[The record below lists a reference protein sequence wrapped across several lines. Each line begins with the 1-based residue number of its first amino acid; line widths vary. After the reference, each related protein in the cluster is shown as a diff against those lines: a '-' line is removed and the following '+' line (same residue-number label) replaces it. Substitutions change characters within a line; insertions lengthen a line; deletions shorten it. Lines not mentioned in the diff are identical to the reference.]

1 MYTAKD
7 IRNICLMG
15 HGGDGKTTLAECML
29 YVTKGTDRLGK
40 TTDGNTVSDFDPEEI
55 KRGYSIAT
63 SLIPVEF
70 QGSKLNILDNPG
82 YAAFA
87 GEMLQSL
94 KVCDSAVIV
103 AGAKGRLSVGAE
115 KSWKQLKES
124 EVPAFIFMSRL
135 DEENSDFFTTLD
147 YMHVKLS
154 TAIVPFM
161 FPIYENKKIAGY
173 VDVLTGQGFDL
184 NGRKVELSSD
194 DSARVEVYMDNINEQ
209 VAETSEEFM
218 EKYFAGEPFTHD
230 EIVTGVKQAVR
241 ERVLFPLL
249 CGGSLTGLGMET
261 VLQNLIRYAPNPLEG
276 KAMVGAE
283 GEEIVRDPNGAPAL
297 FVFKTMS
304 DQFGKNSY
312 FQVVSGKITPDL
324 TLTNLRTGS
333 NEKLGH
339 LYVAKGKKNTEVK
352 EIGCGDLGVL
362 TKIVSLK
369 TNDTLGTAGKT
380 AAVAPVEYEE
390 PCYSMAVYAK
400 VRGTED
406 KIAAGLTKLNEDDS
420 SFTFGN
426 NSETKEM
433 VLSGAGDIHL
443 DVLCAKLK
451 SKYNV
456 EVELRPARIAYRE
469 TIKKKVQVH
478 GRHKKQSGGH
488 GQFGDVWIE
497 FEPQDESEELIF
509 GERVVGGAVPKNFF
523 PAVEK
528 GLRECVKKGP
538 LAGYPVVFLRA
549 TLYDGSYHPVDSSEM
564 AFKTA
569 ASIAYKEG
577 MPQAAP
583 TLLEPIGLLKVTVPD
598 EYMGDVIGDLNKRR
612 GRILG
617 MTPKGDNQQQVEAEV
632 PMGEMSSYVIDLR
645 SISQGRGYFRLKFV
659 RYEEVPQMYQAKII
673 EEAKKAAEDAE

>member
-15 HGGDGKTTLAECML
+15 HGGDGKTTLVEAML
-29 YVTKGTDRLGK
+29 YTAKGSERLGK
-40 TTDGNTVSDFDPEEI
+40 VTDGNTVSDFDPEEV

-70 QGSKLNILDNPG
+70 EGSKLNVLDNPG
-82 YAAFA
+82 FSAFA

-94 KVCDSAVIV
+94 KVCGSAIIV

-115 KSWKQLKES
+115 KSWKQLRES
-124 EVPAFIFMSRL
+124 EVPAFICMSRL
-135 DEENSDFFTTLD
+135 DEEIGDFFTTLD
-147 YMHVKLS
+147 YMHVKLHP
-154 TAIVPFM
+154 AIVPFM
-161 FPIYENKKIAGY
+161 FPIYENKKVAGC
-173 VDVLTGQGFDL
+173 VDVLTGKGYDL
-184 NGRKVELSSD
+184 EGKERSLSSD
-194 DSARVEVYMDNINEQ
+194 DQARVEVYLDNIYEQ
-209 VAETSEEFM
+209 VAETSEELM
-218 EKYFAGEPFTHD
+218 EKYFSGEPFTT
-230 EIVTGVKQAVR
+230 EELTAGVKQAIR
-241 ERVLFPLL
+241 ERILFPLL
-249 CGGSLTGLGMET
+249 CCGSLSGLGMQG
-261 VLQNLIRYAPNPLEG
+261 VLRNLIAYAPNPLEG
-276 KAMVGAE
+276 KPMLTADGDE
-283 GEEIVRDPNGAPAL
+283 FTRDPDGAPTL
-297 FVFKTMS
+297 YFFKTMS
-304 DQFGKNSY
+304 DSFGKNSY
-312 FQVVSGKITPDL
+312 FQVVSGKATPDL
-324 TLTNLRTGS
+324 TLTNFRSGS
-333 NEKLGH
+333 SEKLGH
-339 LYVAKGKKNTEVK
+339 LYTAKGKKNTEVK
-352 EIGCGDLGVL
+352 ELCCGDLGVL
-362 TKIVSLK
+362 MKAANVK
-369 TNDTLGTAGKT
+369 TNDTLGVEGKSP
-380 AAVAPVEYEE
+380 VIAPVEYEE

-406 KIAAGLTKLNEDDS
+406 KIATGLAKLNEDDS
-420 SFTFGN
+420 SFTFGMN
-426 NSETKEM
+426 PETKEM

-456 EVELRPARIAYRE
+456 DVELRPAKIAYRE
-469 TIKKKVQVH
+469 TIRKKVQVH

-497 FEPQDESEELIF
+497 FEPQDETEDLIF
-509 GERVVGGAVPKNFF
+509 AERVVGGAVPKNFF

-528 GLRECVKKGP
+528 GLRESIKKGP
-538 LAGYPVVFLRA
+538 LAGFPVVFLKA

-569 ASIAYKEG
+569 ASIAFKEG
-577 MPQAAP
+577 LPQAAP
-583 TLLEPIGLLKVTVPD
+583 TILEPIGQLKVTVPD

-673 EEAKKAAEDAE
+673 EEAKKAAEAE

>member
-15 HGGDGKTTLAECML
+15 HGGDGKTTLVEAML
-29 YVTKGTDRLGK
+29 YTAKGSERLGK
-40 TTDGNTVSDFDPEEI
+40 VTDGNTVSDFDPEEV

-70 QGSKLNILDNPG
+70 EGSKLNVLDNPG
-82 YAAFA
+82 FSAFA

-94 KVCDSAVIV
+94 KVCDSAIIV

-115 KSWKQLKES
+115 KSWKQLRES
-124 EVPAFIFMSRL
+124 EVPAFICMSRL
-135 DEENSDFFTTLD
+135 DEEIGDFFTTLD
-147 YMHVKLS
+147 YMHVKLHP
-154 TAIVPFM
+154 AIVPFM
-161 FPIYENKKIAGY
+161 FPIYENKKVAGC
-173 VDVLTGQGFDL
+173 VDVLTGKGYDL
-184 NGRKVELSSD
+184 EGKERPLSSD
-194 DSARVEVYMDNINEQ
+194 DQARVEVYMDNINEQ
-209 VAETSEEFM
+209 VAETSEELM
-218 EKYFAGEPFTHD
+218 EKYFSGEPFTT
-230 EIVTGVKQAVR
+230 EELTAGIKQAIR

-249 CGGSLTGLGMET
+249 CCGSLSGLGMQG
-261 VLQNLIRYAPNPLEG
+261 VLRNLIAYAPNPLEG
-276 KAMVGAE
+276 KPMLTADGDE
-283 GEEIVRDPNGAPAL
+283 FTRDPDGAPTL
-297 FVFKTMS
+297 YFFKTMS
-304 DQFGKNSY
+304 DFFGKNSY
-312 FQVVSGKITPDL
+312 FQVVSGKATPDL
-324 TLTNLRTGS
+324 SLTNFRSGS
-333 NEKLGH
+333 SEKLGH
-339 LYVAKGKKNTEVK
+339 LYTAKGKKNTEVK
-352 EIGCGDLGVL
+352 ELCCGDLGVL
-362 TKIVSLK
+362 MKAANVK
-369 TNDTLGTAGKT
+369 TNDTLGVEGKSP
-380 AAVAPVEYEE
+380 VIAPVEYEE

-406 KIAAGLTKLNEDDS
+406 KIATGLAKLNEDDS
-420 SFTFGN
+420 SFTFGMN
-426 NSETKEM
+426 PETKEM

-456 EVELRPARIAYRE
+456 DVELRPAKIAYRE
-469 TIKKKVQVH
+469 TIRKKVQVH

-497 FEPQDESEELIF
+497 FEPQDETEDLIF
-509 GERVVGGAVPKNFF
+509 AERVVGGAVPKNFF

-528 GLRECVKKGP
+528 GLRESIKKGP
-538 LAGYPVVFLRA
+538 LAGFPVVFLKA

-569 ASIAYKEG
+569 ASIAFKEG
-577 MPQAAP
+577 LPQAAP
-583 TLLEPIGLLKVTVPD
+583 TILEPIGQLKVTVPD

-673 EEAKKAAEDAE
+673 EEAKKAAEAE

>member
-15 HGGDGKTTLAECML
+15 HGGDGKTTLVEAML
-29 YVTKGTDRLGK
+29 YTAKGSERLGK
-40 TTDGNTVSDFDPEEI
+40 VTDGNTVSDFDPEEV

-70 QGSKLNILDNPG
+70 EGSKLNVLDNPG
-82 YAAFA
+82 FSAFA

-94 KVCDSAVIV
+94 KVCDSAIIV

-115 KSWKQLKES
+115 KSWKQLRES
-124 EVPAFIFMSRL
+124 EIPAFICMSRL
-135 DEENSDFFTTLD
+135 DEEIGDFFTTLD
-147 YMHVKLS
+147 YMHVKLHP
-154 TAIVPFM
+154 AIVPFM
-161 FPIYENKKIAGY
+161 FPIYENKKVAGC
-173 VDVLTGQGFDL
+173 VDVLTGKGYDL
-184 NGRKVELSSD
+184 EGKERPLSSD
-194 DSARVEVYMDNINEQ
+194 DQARVEVYMDNINEQ
-209 VAETSEEFM
+209 VAETSEELM
-218 EKYFAGEPFTHD
+218 EKYFSGEPFTT
-230 EIVTGVKQAVR
+230 EELTAGIKQAIR

-249 CGGSLTGLGMET
+249 CCGSLSGLGMQG
-261 VLQNLIRYAPNPLEG
+261 VLRNLIAYAPNPLEG
-276 KAMVGAE
+276 KPMLTAD
-283 GEEIVRDPNGAPAL
+283 GEEFSRDPDGAPTL
-297 FVFKTMS
+297 YFFKTMS
-304 DQFGKNSY
+304 DSFGKNSY
-312 FQVVSGKITPDL
+312 FQVVSGKATPDL
-324 TLTNLRTGS
+324 TLTNFRSGS
-333 NEKLGH
+333 SEKLGH
-339 LYVAKGKKNTEVK
+339 LYTAKGKKNTEVK
-352 EIGCGDLGVL
+352 ELCCGDLGVL
-362 TKIVSLK
+362 MKAANVK
-369 TNDTLGTAGKT
+369 TNDTLGVEGKSP
-380 AAVAPVEYEE
+380 VIAPVEYEE

-406 KIAAGLTKLNEDDS
+406 KIATGLAKLNEDDS
-420 SFTFGN
+420 SFTFGMN
-426 NSETKEM
+426 PETKEM

-456 EVELRPARIAYRE
+456 DVELRPAKIAYRE
-469 TIKKKVQVH
+469 TIRKKVQVH

-497 FEPQDESEELIF
+497 VEPQDETENLNFE
-509 GERVVGGAVPKNFF
+509 ERVVGGAVPKNFF

-528 GLRECVKKGP
+528 GLRESIKKGP
-538 LAGYPVVFLRA
+538 LAGFPVVFLKA

-569 ASIAYKEG
+569 ASIAFKEG
-577 MPQAAP
+577 LPQAAP
-583 TLLEPIGLLKVTVPD
+583 TILEPIGQLKVTVPD

-673 EEAKKAAEDAE
+673 EEAKKAAEAE

>member
-15 HGGDGKTTLAECML
+15 HGGDGKTTLVEAML
-29 YVTKGTDRLGK
+29 YTAKGSERLGK
-40 TTDGNTVSDFDPEEI
+40 VTDGNTVSDFDPEEV

-70 QGSKLNILDNPG
+70 EGSKLNVLDNPG
-82 YAAFA
+82 FSAFA

-94 KVCDSAVIV
+94 KVCDSAIIV

-115 KSWKQLKES
+115 KSWKQLRES
-124 EVPAFIFMSRL
+124 EVPAFLCMSRL
-135 DEENSDFFTTLD
+135 DEEIGDFFTTLD
-147 YMHVKLS
+147 YMHVKLHP
-154 TAIVPFM
+154 AIVPFM
-161 FPIYENKKIAGY
+161 FPIYENKKVAGC
-173 VDVLTGQGFDL
+173 VDVLTGKGYDL
-184 NGRKVELSSD
+184 EGKERPLSSD
-194 DSARVEVYMDNINEQ
+194 DQARVEVYMDNINEQ
-209 VAETSEEFM
+209 VAETSEELM
-218 EKYFAGEPFTHD
+218 EKYFSGEPFTT
-230 EIVTGVKQAVR
+230 EELTAGIKQAIR

-249 CGGSLTGLGMET
+249 CCGSLSGLGMQG
-261 VLQNLIRYAPNPLEG
+261 VLRNLIAYAPNPLEG
-276 KAMVGAE
+276 KPMLTAD
-283 GEEIVRDPNGAPAL
+283 GEEFSRDPDGAPTL
-297 FVFKTMS
+297 YFFKTMS
-304 DQFGKNSY
+304 DSFGKNSY
-312 FQVVSGKITPDL
+312 FQVVSGKATPDL
-324 TLTNLRTGS
+324 TLTYFRSGS
-333 NEKLGH
+333 SEKLGH
-339 LYVAKGKKNTEVK
+339 LYTAKGKKNTEVK
-352 EIGCGDLGVL
+352 ELCCGDLGVL
-362 TKIVSLK
+362 MKAANVK
-369 TNDTLGTAGKT
+369 TNDTLGVEGKSP
-380 AAVAPVEYEE
+380 VIAPVEYEE

-406 KIAAGLTKLNEDDS
+406 KIATGLAKLNEDDS
-420 SFTFGN
+420 SFTFGMN
-426 NSETKEM
+426 PETKEM

-456 EVELRPARIAYRE
+456 DVELRPAKIAYRE
-469 TIKKKVQVH
+469 TIRKKVQVH

-497 FEPQDESEELIF
+497 FEPQDETEDLIF
-509 GERVVGGAVPKNFF
+509 AERVVGGAVPKNFF

-528 GLRECVKKGP
+528 GLRESIKKGP
-538 LAGYPVVFLRA
+538 LAGFPVVFLKA

-569 ASIAYKEG
+569 ASIAFKEG
-577 MPQAAP
+577 LPQAAP
-583 TLLEPIGLLKVTVPD
+583 TILEPIGQLKVTVPD

-673 EEAKKAAEDAE
+673 EEAKKAAEAE

>member
-15 HGGDGKTTLAECML
+15 HGGDGKTTLVEAML
-29 YVTKGTDRLGK
+29 YTAKGSERLGK
-40 TTDGNTVSDFDPEEI
+40 VTDGNTVSDFDPEEV

-70 QGSKLNILDNPG
+70 EGSKLNVLDNPG
-82 YAAFA
+82 FSAFA

-94 KVCDSAVIV
+94 KVCDSAIIV

-115 KSWKQLKES
+115 KSWKQLRES
-124 EVPAFIFMSRL
+124 EVPAFLCMSRL
-135 DEENSDFFTTLD
+135 DEEIGDFFTTLD
-147 YMHVKLS
+147 YMHVKLHP
-154 TAIVPFM
+154 AIVPFM
-161 FPIYENKKIAGY
+161 FPIYENKKVAGC
-173 VDVLTGQGFDL
+173 VDVLTGKGYDL
-184 NGRKVELSSD
+184 EGKERPLSSD
-194 DSARVEVYMDNINEQ
+194 DQARVEVYMDNINEQ
-209 VAETSEEFM
+209 VAETSEELM
-218 EKYFAGEPFTHD
+218 EKYFSGEPFTT
-230 EIVTGVKQAVR
+230 EELTAGIKQAIR

-249 CGGSLTGLGMET
+249 CCGSLSGLGMQG
-261 VLQNLIRYAPNPLEG
+261 VLRNLIAYAPNPLEG
-276 KAMVGAE
+276 KPMLTAD
-283 GEEIVRDPNGAPAL
+283 GEEFSRDPDGAPTL
-297 FVFKTMS
+297 YFFKTMS
-304 DQFGKNSY
+304 DSFGKNSY
-312 FQVVSGKITPDL
+312 FQVVSGKATPDM
-324 TLTNLRTGS
+324 TLTNFRSGS
-333 NEKLGH
+333 SEKLGH
-339 LYVAKGKKNTEVK
+339 LYTAKGKKNTEVK
-352 EIGCGDLGVL
+352 ELCCGDLGVL
-362 TKIVSLK
+362 MKAANVK
-369 TNDTLGTAGKT
+369 TNDTLGVEGKSP
-380 AAVAPVEYEE
+380 VIAPVEYEE

-406 KIAAGLTKLNEDDS
+406 KIATGLAKLNEDDS
-420 SFTFGN
+420 SFTFGMN
-426 NSETKEM
+426 PETKEM

-456 EVELRPARIAYRE
+456 DVELRPAKIAYRE
-469 TIKKKVQVH
+469 TIRKKVQVH

-497 FEPQDESEELIF
+497 FEPQDETEDLIF
-509 GERVVGGAVPKNFF
+509 AERVVGGAVPKNFF

-528 GLRECVKKGP
+528 GLRESIKKGP
-538 LAGYPVVFLRA
+538 LAGFPVVFLKA

-569 ASIAYKEG
+569 ASIAFKEG
-577 MPQAAP
+577 LPQAAP
-583 TLLEPIGLLKVTVPD
+583 TILEPIGQLKVTVPD

-673 EEAKKAAEDAE
+673 EEAKKAAEAE

>member
-15 HGGDGKTTLAECML
+15 HGGDGKTTLVEAML
-29 YVTKGTDRLGK
+29 YTAKGSERLGK
-40 TTDGNTVSDFDPEEI
+40 VTDGNTVSDFDPEEV

-70 QGSKLNILDNPG
+70 EGSKLNVLDNPG
-82 YAAFA
+82 FSAFA

-94 KVCDSAVIV
+94 KVCDSAIIV

-115 KSWKQLKES
+115 KSWKQLRES
-124 EVPAFIFMSRL
+124 EVPAFICMSRL
-135 DEENSDFFTTLD
+135 DEEIGDFFTTLD
-147 YMHVKLS
+147 YMHVKLHP
-154 TAIVPFM
+154 AIVPFM
-161 FPIYENKKIAGY
+161 FPIYENKKVAGC
-173 VDVLTGQGFDL
+173 VDVLTGKGYDL
-184 NGRKVELSSD
+184 EGKERSLSSD
-194 DSARVEVYMDNINEQ
+194 DQARVEVYLDNIYEQ
-209 VAETSEEFM
+209 VAETSEELM
-218 EKYFAGEPFTHD
+218 EKYFSGEPFTT
-230 EIVTGVKQAVR
+230 EELTAGVKQAIR
-241 ERVLFPLL
+241 ERILFPLL
-249 CGGSLTGLGMET
+249 CCGSLSGLGMQG
-261 VLQNLIRYAPNPLEG
+261 VLRNLIAYAPNPLEG
-276 KAMVGAE
+276 KPMLTAD
-283 GEEIVRDPNGAPAL
+283 GEEFSRDPDGAPTL
-297 FVFKTMS
+297 YFFKTMS
-304 DQFGKNSY
+304 DSFGKNSY
-312 FQVVSGKITPDL
+312 FQVVSGKATPDL
-324 TLTNLRTGS
+324 TLTNFRSGS
-333 NEKLGH
+333 SEKLGH
-339 LYVAKGKKNTEVK
+339 LYTAKGKKNTEVK
-352 EIGCGDLGVL
+352 ELCCGDLGVL
-362 TKIVSLK
+362 MKAANVK
-369 TNDTLGTAGKT
+369 TNDTLGVEGKSP
-380 AAVAPVEYEE
+380 VIAPVEYEE

-406 KIAAGLTKLNEDDS
+406 KIATGLAKLNEDDS
-420 SFTFGN
+420 SFTFGMN
-426 NSETKEM
+426 PETKEM

-456 EVELRPARIAYRE
+456 DVELRPAKIAYRE
-469 TIKKKVQVH
+469 TIRKKVQVH

-497 FEPQDESEELIF
+497 FEPQDETEDLIF
-509 GERVVGGAVPKNFF
+509 AERVVGGAVPKNFF

-528 GLRECVKKGP
+528 GLRESIKKGP
-538 LAGYPVVFLRA
+538 LAGFPVVFLKA

-569 ASIAYKEG
+569 ASIAFKEG
-577 MPQAAP
+577 LPQAAP
-583 TLLEPIGLLKVTVPD
+583 TILEPIGQLKVTVPD

-673 EEAKKAAEDAE
+673 EEAKKAAEAE

>member
-15 HGGDGKTTLAECML
+15 HGGDGKTTLVEAML
-29 YVTKGTDRLGK
+29 YTAKGSERLGK
-40 TTDGNTVSDFDPEEI
+40 VTDGNTVSDFDPEEV

-70 QGSKLNILDNPG
+70 EGSKLNVLDNPG
-82 YAAFA
+82 FSAFA

-94 KVCDSAVIV
+94 KVCDSAIIV

-115 KSWKQLKES
+115 KSWKQLRES
-124 EVPAFIFMSRL
+124 EVPAFICMSRL
-135 DEENSDFFTTLD
+135 DEEIGDFFTTLD
-147 YMHVKLS
+147 YMHVKLHP
-154 TAIVPFM
+154 AIVPFM
-161 FPIYENKKIAGY
+161 FPIYENKKVAGC
-173 VDVLTGQGFDL
+173 VDVLTGKGYDL
-184 NGRKVELSSD
+184 EGKERPLSSD
-194 DSARVEVYMDNINEQ
+194 DQARVEVYMDNINEQ
-209 VAETSEEFM
+209 VAETSEELM
-218 EKYFAGEPFTHD
+218 EKYFSGEPFTT
-230 EIVTGVKQAVR
+230 EELTAGIKQAIR

-249 CGGSLTGLGMET
+249 CCGSLSGLGMQG
-261 VLQNLIRYAPNPLEG
+261 VLRNLIAYAPNPLEG
-276 KAMVGAE
+276 KPMLTAD
-283 GEEIVRDPNGAPAL
+283 GEEFSRDPDGAPTL
-297 FVFKTMS
+297 YFFKTMS
-304 DQFGKNSY
+304 DSFGKNSY
-312 FQVVSGKITPDL
+312 FQVVSGKATPDM
-324 TLTNLRTGS
+324 TLTNFRSGS
-333 NEKLGH
+333 SEKLGH
-339 LYVAKGKKNTEVK
+339 LYTAKGKKNTEVK
-352 EIGCGDLGVL
+352 ELCCGDLGVL
-362 TKIVSLK
+362 MKAANVK
-369 TNDTLGTAGKT
+369 TNDTLGVEGKSP
-380 AAVAPVEYEE
+380 VIAPVEYEE

-406 KIAAGLTKLNEDDS
+406 KIATGLAKLNEDDS
-420 SFTFGN
+420 SFTFGMN
-426 NSETKEM
+426 PETKEM

-456 EVELRPARIAYRE
+456 DVELRPAKIAYRE
-469 TIKKKVQVH
+469 TIRKKVQVH

-497 FEPQDESEELIF
+497 FEPQDETEDLIF
-509 GERVVGGAVPKNFF
+509 AERVVGGAVPKNFF

-528 GLRECVKKGP
+528 GLRESIKKGP
-538 LAGYPVVFLRA
+538 LAGFPVVFLKA

-569 ASIAYKEG
+569 ASIAFKEG
-577 MPQAAP
+577 LPQAAP
-583 TLLEPIGLLKVTVPD
+583 TILEPIGQLKVTVPD

-673 EEAKKAAEDAE
+673 EEAKKAAEAE

>member
-15 HGGDGKTTLAECML
+15 HGGDGKTTLVEAML
-29 YVTKGTDRLGK
+29 YTAKGSERLGK
-40 TTDGNTVSDFDPEEI
+40 VTDGNTVSDFDPEEV

-70 QGSKLNILDNPG
+70 EGSKLNVLDNPG
-82 YAAFA
+82 FSAFA

-94 KVCDSAVIV
+94 KVCDSAIIV

-115 KSWKQLKES
+115 KSWKQLRES
-124 EVPAFIFMSRL
+124 EVPAFICMSRL
-135 DEENSDFFTTLD
+135 DEEIGDFFTTLD
-147 YMHVKLS
+147 YMHVKLHP
-154 TAIVPFM
+154 AIVPFM
-161 FPIYENKKIAGY
+161 FPIYENKKVAGC
-173 VDVLTGQGFDL
+173 VDVLTGKGYDL
-184 NGRKVELSSD
+184 EGKERSLSSD
-194 DSARVEVYMDNINEQ
+194 DQARVEVYLDNIYEQ
-209 VAETSEEFM
+209 VAETSEELM
-218 EKYFAGEPFTHD
+218 EKYFSGEPFTT
-230 EIVTGVKQAVR
+230 EELTAGVKQAIR
-241 ERVLFPLL
+241 ERILFPLL
-249 CGGSLTGLGMET
+249 CCGSLSGLGMQG
-261 VLQNLIRYAPNPLEG
+261 VLRTLIAYAPNPLEG
-276 KAMVGAE
+276 KPMLTADGDE
-283 GEEIVRDPNGAPAL
+283 FTRDPDGAPTL
-297 FVFKTMS
+297 YFFKTMS
-304 DQFGKNSY
+304 DSFGKNSY
-312 FQVVSGKITPDL
+312 FQVVSGKATPDL
-324 TLTNLRTGS
+324 TLTNFRSGS
-333 NEKLGH
+333 SEKLGH
-339 LYVAKGKKNTEVK
+339 LYTAKGKKNTEVK
-352 EIGCGDLGVL
+352 ELCCGDLGVL
-362 TKIVSLK
+362 MKAANVK
-369 TNDTLGTAGKT
+369 TNDTLGVEGKSP
-380 AAVAPVEYEE
+380 VIAPVEYEE

-406 KIAAGLTKLNEDDS
+406 KIATGLAKLNEDDS
-420 SFTFGN
+420 SFTFGMN
-426 NSETKEM
+426 PETKEM

-456 EVELRPARIAYRE
+456 DVELRPAKIAYRE
-469 TIKKKVQVH
+469 TIRKKVQVH

-497 FEPQDESEELIF
+497 FEPQDETEDLIF
-509 GERVVGGAVPKNFF
+509 AERVVGGAVPKNFF

-528 GLRECVKKGP
+528 GLRESIKKGP
-538 LAGYPVVFLRA
+538 LAGFPVVFLKA

-569 ASIAYKEG
+569 ASIAFKEG
-577 MPQAAP
+577 LPQAAP
-583 TLLEPIGLLKVTVPD
+583 TILEPIGQLKVTVPD

-673 EEAKKAAEDAE
+673 EEAKKAAEAE

>member
-15 HGGDGKTTLAECML
+15 HGGDGKTTLVEAML
-29 YVTKGTDRLGK
+29 YTAKGSERLGK
-40 TTDGNTVSDFDPEEI
+40 VTDGNTVSDFDPEEV

-70 QGSKLNILDNPG
+70 EGSKLNVLDNPG
-82 YAAFA
+82 FSAFA

-94 KVCDSAVIV
+94 KVCDSAIIV

-115 KSWKQLKES
+115 KSWKQLRES
-124 EVPAFIFMSRL
+124 EVPAFLCMSRL
-135 DEENSDFFTTLD
+135 DEEIGDFFTTLD
-147 YMHVKLS
+147 YMHVKLHP
-154 TAIVPFM
+154 AIVPFM
-161 FPIYENKKIAGY
+161 FPIYENKKVAGC
-173 VDVLTGQGFDL
+173 VDVLTGKGYDL
-184 NGRKVELSSD
+184 EGKERPLSSD
-194 DSARVEVYMDNINEQ
+194 DQARVEVYMDNINEQ
-209 VAETSEEFM
+209 VAETSEELM
-218 EKYFAGEPFTHD
+218 EKYFSGEPFTT
-230 EIVTGVKQAVR
+230 EELTAGIKQAIR

-249 CGGSLTGLGMET
+249 CCGSLSGLGMQG
-261 VLQNLIRYAPNPLEG
+261 VLRNLIAYAPNPLEG
-276 KAMVGAE
+276 KPMLTAD
-283 GEEIVRDPNGAPAL
+283 GEEFSRDPDGAPTL
-297 FVFKTMS
+297 YFFKTMS
-304 DQFGKNSY
+304 DSFGKNSY
-312 FQVVSGKITPDL
+312 FQVVSGKATPDL
-324 TLTNLRTGS
+324 SLTNFRSGS
-333 NEKLGH
+333 SEKLGH
-339 LYVAKGKKNTEVK
+339 LYTAKGKKNTEVK
-352 EIGCGDLGVL
+352 ELCCGDLGVL
-362 TKIVSLK
+362 MKAANVK
-369 TNDTLGTAGKT
+369 TNDTLGVEGKSP
-380 AAVAPVEYEE
+380 VIAPVEYEE

-406 KIAAGLTKLNEDDS
+406 KIATGLAKLNEDDS
-420 SFTFGN
+420 SFTFGMN
-426 NSETKEM
+426 PETKEM

-456 EVELRPARIAYRE
+456 DVELRPAKIAYRE
-469 TIKKKVQVH
+469 TIRKKVQVH

-497 FEPQDESEELIF
+497 FEPQDETEDLIF
-509 GERVVGGAVPKNFF
+509 AERVVGGAVPKNFF

-528 GLRECVKKGP
+528 GLRESIKKGP
-538 LAGYPVVFLRA
+538 LAGFPVVFLKA

-569 ASIAYKEG
+569 ASIAFKEG
-577 MPQAAP
+577 LPQAAP
-583 TLLEPIGLLKVTVPD
+583 TILEPIGQLKVTVPD

-673 EEAKKAAEDAE
+673 EEAKKAAEAE

>member
-15 HGGDGKTTLAECML
+15 HGGDGKTTLVEAML
-29 YVTKGTDRLGK
+29 YTAKGSERLGK
-40 TTDGNTVSDFDPEEI
+40 VTDGNTVSDFDPEEV

-70 QGSKLNILDNPG
+70 EGSKLNVLDNPG
-82 YAAFA
+82 FSAFA

-94 KVCDSAVIV
+94 KVCDSAIIV

-115 KSWKQLKES
+115 KSWKQLRES
-124 EVPAFIFMSRL
+124 EVPAFICMSRL
-135 DEENSDFFTTLD
+135 DEEIGDFFTTLD
-147 YMHVKLS
+147 YMHVKLHP
-154 TAIVPFM
+154 AIVPFM
-161 FPIYENKKIAGY
+161 FPIYENKKVAGC
-173 VDVLTGQGFDL
+173 VDVLTGKGYDL
-184 NGRKVELSSD
+184 EGKERPLSSD
-194 DSARVEVYMDNINEQ
+194 DQARVEVYMDNINEQ
-209 VAETSEEFM
+209 VAETSEELM
-218 EKYFAGEPFTHD
+218 EKYFSGEPFTT
-230 EIVTGVKQAVR
+230 EELTAGIKQAIR

-249 CGGSLTGLGMET
+249 CCGSLSGLGMQG
-261 VLQNLIRYAPNPLEG
+261 VLRNLIAYAPNPLEG
-276 KAMVGAE
+276 KPMLTADGDE
-283 GEEIVRDPNGAPAL
+283 FTRDPDGAPTL
-297 FVFKTMS
+297 YFFKTMS
-304 DQFGKNSY
+304 DSFGKNSY
-312 FQVVSGKITPDL
+312 FQVVSGKATPDL
-324 TLTNLRTGS
+324 SLTNFRSGS
-333 NEKLGH
+333 SEKLGH
-339 LYVAKGKKNTEVK
+339 LYTAKGKKNTEVK
-352 EIGCGDLGVL
+352 ELCCGDLGVL
-362 TKIVSLK
+362 MKAANVK
-369 TNDTLGTAGKT
+369 TNDTLGVEGKSP
-380 AAVAPVEYEE
+380 VIAPVEYEE

-406 KIAAGLTKLNEDDS
+406 KIATGLAKLNEDDS
-420 SFTFGN
+420 SFTFGMN
-426 NSETKEM
+426 PETKEM

-456 EVELRPARIAYRE
+456 DVELRPAKIAYRE
-469 TIKKKVQVH
+469 TIRKKVQVH

-497 FEPQDESEELIF
+497 FEPQDETEDLIF
-509 GERVVGGAVPKNFF
+509 AERVVGGAVPKNFF

-528 GLRECVKKGP
+528 GLRESIKKGP
-538 LAGYPVVFLRA
+538 LAGFPVVFLKA

-569 ASIAYKEG
+569 ASIAFKEG
-577 MPQAAP
+577 LPQAAP
-583 TLLEPIGLLKVTVPD
+583 TILEPIGQLKVTVPD

-673 EEAKKAAEDAE
+673 EEAKKAAEAE

>member
-15 HGGDGKTTLAECML
+15 HGGDGKTTLVEAML
-29 YVTKGTDRLGK
+29 YTAKGSERLGK
-40 TTDGNTVSDFDPEEI
+40 VTDGNTVSDFDPEEV

-70 QGSKLNILDNPG
+70 EGSKLNVLDNPG
-82 YAAFA
+82 FSAFA

-94 KVCDSAVIV
+94 KVCDSAIIV

-115 KSWKQLKES
+115 KSWKQLRES
-124 EVPAFIFMSRL
+124 EVPAFICMSRL
-135 DEENSDFFTTLD
+135 DEEIGDFFTTLD
-147 YMHVKLS
+147 YMHVKLHP
-154 TAIVPFM
+154 AIVPFM
-161 FPIYENKKIAGY
+161 FPIYENKKVAGC
-173 VDVLTGQGFDL
+173 VDVLTGKGYDL
-184 NGRKVELSSD
+184 EGKERSLSSD
-194 DSARVEVYMDNINEQ
+194 DQARVEVYLDNIYEQ
-209 VAETSEEFM
+209 VAETSEELM
-218 EKYFAGEPFTHD
+218 EKYFSGEPFTT
-230 EIVTGVKQAVR
+230 EELTAGVKQAIR
-241 ERVLFPLL
+241 ERILFPLL
-249 CGGSLTGLGMET
+249 CCGSLSGLGMQG
-261 VLQNLIRYAPNPLEG
+261 VLRNLIAYAPNPLEG
-276 KAMVGAE
+276 KPMVTADGDE
-283 GEEIVRDPNGAPAL
+283 FTRDPDGAPTL
-297 FVFKTMS
+297 YFFKTMS
-304 DQFGKNSY
+304 DSFGKNSY
-312 FQVVSGKITPDL
+312 FQVVSGKATPDL
-324 TLTNLRTGS
+324 TLTNFRSGS
-333 NEKLGH
+333 SEKLGH
-339 LYVAKGKKNTEVK
+339 LYTAKGKKNTEVK
-352 EIGCGDLGVL
+352 ELCCGDLGVL
-362 TKIVSLK
+362 MKAANVK
-369 TNDTLGTAGKT
+369 TNDTLGVEGKSP
-380 AAVAPVEYEE
+380 VIAPVEYEE

-406 KIAAGLTKLNEDDS
+406 KIATGLAKLNEDDS
-420 SFTFGN
+420 SFTFGMN
-426 NSETKEM
+426 PETKEM

-456 EVELRPARIAYRE
+456 DVELRPAKIAYRE
-469 TIKKKVQVH
+469 TIRKKVQVH

-497 FEPQDESEELIF
+497 FEPQDETEDLIF
-509 GERVVGGAVPKNFF
+509 CERVVGGAVPKNFF

-528 GLRECVKKGP
+528 GLRESIKKGP
-538 LAGYPVVFLRA
+538 LAGFPVVFLKA

-569 ASIAYKEG
+569 ASIAFKEG
-577 MPQAAP
+577 LPQAAP
-583 TLLEPIGLLKVTVPD
+583 TILEPIGQLKVTVPD

-673 EEAKKAAEDAE
+673 EEAKKAAEAE

>member
-15 HGGDGKTTLAECML
+15 HGGDGKTTLVEAML
-29 YVTKGTDRLGK
+29 YTAKGSERLGK
-40 TTDGNTVSDFDPEEI
+40 VTDGNTVSDFDPEEV

-70 QGSKLNILDNPG
+70 EGSKLNVLDNPG
-82 YAAFA
+82 FSAFA

-94 KVCDSAVIV
+94 KVCDSAIIV

-115 KSWKQLKES
+115 KSWKQLRES
-124 EVPAFIFMSRL
+124 EVPAFICMSRL
-135 DEENSDFFTTLD
+135 DEEIGDFFTTLD
-147 YMHVKLS
+147 YMHVKLHP
-154 TAIVPFM
+154 AIVPFM
-161 FPIYENKKIAGY
+161 FPIYENKKVAGC
-173 VDVLTGQGFDL
+173 VDVLTGKGYDL
-184 NGRKVELSSD
+184 EGKERPLSSD
-194 DSARVEVYMDNINEQ
+194 DQARVEVYMDNINEQ
-209 VAETSEEFM
+209 VAETSEELM
-218 EKYFAGEPFTHD
+218 EKYFSGEPFTT
-230 EIVTGVKQAVR
+230 EELTAGIKQAIR

-249 CGGSLTGLGMET
+249 CCGSLSGLGMQG
-261 VLQNLIRYAPNPLEG
+261 VLRNLIAYAPNPLEG
-276 KAMVGAE
+276 KPMLTAD
-283 GEEIVRDPNGAPAL
+283 GEEFSRDPDGAPTL
-297 FVFKTMS
+297 YFFKTMS
-304 DQFGKNSY
+304 DSFGKNSY
-312 FQVVSGKITPDL
+312 FQVVSGKAAPDL
-324 TLTNLRTGS
+324 TLTNFRSGS
-333 NEKLGH
+333 SEKLGH
-339 LYVAKGKKNTEVK
+339 LYTAKGKKNTEVK
-352 EIGCGDLGVL
+352 ELCCGDLGVL
-362 TKIVSLK
+362 MKAANVK
-369 TNDTLGTAGKT
+369 TNDTLGVEGKSP
-380 AAVAPVEYEE
+380 VIAPVEYEE

-406 KIAAGLTKLNEDDS
+406 KIATGLAKLNEDDS
-420 SFTFGN
+420 SFTFGMN
-426 NSETKEM
+426 PETKEM

-456 EVELRPARIAYRE
+456 DVELRPAKIAYRE
-469 TIKKKVQVH
+469 TIRKKVQVH

-497 FEPQDESEELIF
+497 FEPQDETEDLIF
-509 GERVVGGAVPKNFF
+509 AERVVGGAVPKNFF

-528 GLRECVKKGP
+528 GLRESIKKGP
-538 LAGYPVVFLRA
+538 LAGFPVVFLKA

-569 ASIAYKEG
+569 ASIAFKEG
-577 MPQAAP
+577 LPQAAP
-583 TLLEPIGLLKVTVPD
+583 TILEPIGQLKVTVPD

-673 EEAKKAAEDAE
+673 EEAKKAAEAE

>member
-15 HGGDGKTTLAECML
+15 HGGDGKTTLVEAML
-29 YVTKGTDRLGK
+29 YAAKGSDRLGK
-40 TTDGNTVSDFDPEEI
+40 VTDGNTVSDFDPEEV

-70 QGSKLNILDNPG
+70 EGSKLNILDNPG
-82 YAAFA
+82 FSAFA

-94 KVCDSAVIV
+94 KVCDSAIIV

-115 KSWKQLKES
+115 KSWKQLRES
-124 EVPAFIFMSRL
+124 EVPVFICMSRL
-135 DEENSDFFTTLD
+135 DEEIGDFFTTLD
-147 YMHVKLS
+147 YMHVKLNP
-154 TAIVPFM
+154 AIIPFM
-161 FPIYENKKIAGY
+161 FPIYENKKVSGV
-173 VDVLTGQGFDL
+173 VDVLTGKGYDL
-184 NGRKVELSSD
+184 AGKEREVSSD
-194 DSARVEVYMDNINEQ
+194 DQARVEVYLDNIYEQ
-209 VAETSEEFM
+209 VAETSEELM
-218 EKYFAGEPFTHD
+218 EKYFSGEPFTA
-230 EIVTGVKQAVR
+230 EELTAGIKQAIR

-249 CGGSLTGLGMET
+249 CCGSLNGLGMQG
-261 VLQNLIRYAPNPLEG
+261 VLRNLIAYAPNPLEG
-276 KAMVGAE
+276 KPMLTADGDE
-283 GEEIVRDPNGAPAL
+283 FVRDPDGVPTL
-297 FVFKTMS
+297 YFFKTMS
-304 DQFGKNSY
+304 DSFGKNSY
-312 FQVVSGKITPDL
+312 FQVVSGKATPDM
-324 TLTNLRTGS
+324 TLTNLRTSGS
-333 NEKLGH
+333 EKLGH
-339 LYVAKGKKNTEVK
+339 LYTAKGKKNTEVK
-352 EIGCGDLGVL
+352 ELCCGDLGVL
-362 TKIVSLK
+362 MKAANVK
-369 TNDTLGTAGKT
+369 TNDTLGTDGKSP
-380 AAVAPVEYEE
+380 VIAPVEYEE

-406 KIAAGLTKLNEDDS
+406 KIATGLAKLNEDDS
-420 SFTFGN
+420 SFTFGMN
-426 NSETKEM
+426 PETKEM

-443 DVLCAKLK
+443 DVICAKLK

-456 EVELRPARIAYRE
+456 DVELRPAKIAYRE
-469 TIKKKVQVH
+469 TIRKKVQVH

-497 FEPQDESEELIF
+497 FEPQDETEDLIF

-528 GLRECVKKGP
+528 GLRESIKKGP
-538 LAGYPVVFLRA
+538 LAGFPVVFLKA

-569 ASIAYKEG
+569 ASIAFKEG
-577 MPQAAP
+577 LPQAAP
-583 TLLEPIGLLKVTVPD
+583 TILEPIGQLKVTVPD

-645 SISQGRGYFRLKFV
+645 SISQGRGYFRLKFI

-673 EEAKKAAEDAE
+673 EEAKKAAEAE

>member
-15 HGGDGKTTLAECML
+15 HGGDGKTTLVEAML
-29 YVTKGTDRLGK
+29 YTAKGSERLGK
-40 TTDGNTVSDFDPEEI
+40 VTDGNTVSDFDPEEV

-70 QGSKLNILDNPG
+70 EGSKLNVLDNPG
-82 YAAFA
+82 FSAFA

-94 KVCDSAVIV
+94 KICDSAIIV

-115 KSWKQLKES
+115 KSWKQLRES
-124 EVPAFIFMSRL
+124 EVPAFICMSRL
-135 DEENSDFFTTLD
+135 DEEIGDFFTTLD
-147 YMHVKLS
+147 YMHVKLHP
-154 TAIVPFM
+154 AIVPFM
-161 FPIYENKKIAGY
+161 FPIYENKKVAGC
-173 VDVLTGQGFDL
+173 VDVLTGKGYDL
-184 NGRKVELSSD
+184 EGKERPLSSD
-194 DSARVEVYMDNINEQ
+194 DQARVEVYMDNINEQ
-209 VAETSEEFM
+209 VAETSEELM
-218 EKYFAGEPFTHD
+218 EKYFSGEPFTT
-230 EIVTGVKQAVR
+230 EELTAGIKQAIR

-249 CGGSLTGLGMET
+249 CCGSLSGLGMQG
-261 VLQNLIRYAPNPLEG
+261 VLRNLIAYAPNPLEG
-276 KAMVGAE
+276 KPMLTAD
-283 GEEIVRDPNGAPAL
+283 GEEFSRDPDGAPTL
-297 FVFKTMS
+297 YFFKTMS
-304 DQFGKNSY
+304 DSFGKNSY
-312 FQVVSGKITPDL
+312 FQVVSGKATPDM
-324 TLTNLRTGS
+324 TLTNFRSGS
-333 NEKLGH
+333 SEKLGH
-339 LYVAKGKKNTEVK
+339 LYTAKGKKNTEVK
-352 EIGCGDLGVL
+352 ELCCGDLGVL
-362 TKIVSLK
+362 MKAANVK
-369 TNDTLGTAGKT
+369 TNDTLGVEGKSP
-380 AAVAPVEYEE
+380 VIAPVEYEE

-406 KIAAGLTKLNEDDS
+406 KIATGLAKLNEDDS
-420 SFTFGN
+420 SFTFGMN
-426 NSETKEM
+426 PETKEM

-456 EVELRPARIAYRE
+456 DVELRPAKIAYRE
-469 TIKKKVQVH
+469 TIRKKVQVH

-497 FEPQDESEELIF
+497 FEPQDETEDLIF
-509 GERVVGGAVPKNFF
+509 AERVVGGAVPKNFF

-528 GLRECVKKGP
+528 GLRESIKKGP
-538 LAGYPVVFLRA
+538 LAGFPVVFLKA

-569 ASIAYKEG
+569 ASIAFKEG
-577 MPQAAP
+577 LPQAAP
-583 TLLEPIGLLKVTVPD
+583 TILEPIGQLKVTVPD

-673 EEAKKAAEDAE
+673 EEAKKAAEAE